1 MCCLPG
7 ENRQPGQRAQ
17 RASVPYGQSN
27 FDWIFSVTT
36 MSIPPTASIRSLN
49 SAKLTTTMWLIGMS
63 V

>member
-27 FDWIFSVTT
+27 FDWIFSGDDDVD
-36 MSIPPTASIRSLN
+36 PADASIRSLN
-49 SAKLTTTMWLIGMS
+49 SAKFTTTMWLIGMS